1 MTPLKRKNLRRMLSQ
16 GLLLF
21 KQKNGAPPLSPPS
34 SKGCFQR
41 LKNEQQKQEMG
52 RKGRNDEGKH
62 RLNLIELLATYL
74 GA

>member
-1 MTPLKRKNLRRMLSQ
+1 MESRAFALQAKKRSP
-16 GLLLF
+16 
-21 KQKNGAPPLSPPS
+21 PPLSPPS